1 MLLIHNTSQ
10 VIQLTPEPQR
20 GAELGTLNIL
30 PHGAVLLD
38 GEHILSVGEPAALLL
53 AHPEADLLDAGGR
66 AVLPGLVDPHTHLVW
81 AGDRGRPPVRE
92 NW

>member
-20 GAELGTLNIL
+20 GAALGTLNIL

-38 GEHILSVGEPAALLL
+38 NERILAVGEPAALLL

-66 AVLPGLVDPHTHLVW
+66 AVLPGLVDPHTHIVW